1 MHRVEWCLGIGGRG
15 ADSRSGSG
23 SDEIRTVS
31 IPFSVFVHLPCA
43 AVVVLTAA
51 ATAAVVVL
59 ATAAAAA
66 ATVVVVLTAAA
77 AAAARQMATA
87 AHYLATVSAGTG
99 TAGRGWIHSIFITV
113 MYSLTNATVH
123 TAIISITCHVSIVRQ
138 SQFYFTAVQQG
149 GYEFFVVHSE
159 VSQNP
164 HYAYRG
170 DDTSHRLAHQ
180 CYAGSYLI

>member
-1 MHRVEWCLGIGGRG
+1 MH
-15 ADSRSGSG
+15 
-23 SDEIRTVS
+23 EIAVAT
-31 IPFSVFVHLPCA
+31 
-43 AVVVLTAA
+43 VVVTIAVA
-51 ATAAVVVL
+51 TVVTIAVATVVVTVAVATVVATVAVTAAVL
-59 ATAAAAA
+59 AIAIATAAAA
-66 ATVVVVLTAAA
+66 
-77 AAAARQMATA
+77 RQIATA
-87 AHYLATVSAGTG
+87 AHYLATVSAGASTG
-99 TAGRGWIHSIFITV
+99 TAGRGWIHSIFIAA

-159 VSQNP
+159 LSQNP

-180 CYAGSYLI
+180 RYARSYLI